1 MIGLTDQPLE
11 LMQLVAAVSDE
22 EHGGVVTFLGTIRR
36 ETALRAVVAIEYQA
50 YDELSERELAAIG
63 DEAIRRFDSRVA
75 VVHRTGPVAVG
86 EPSVAVAVS
95 AGHRPAAFSACRY
108 VIDELKV
115 RLPIWKRVVFADGA
129 TEWQDGRHGREESP
143 AG

>member
-1 MIGLTDQPLE
+1 MKVLVETRLTLDPLI
-11 LMQLVAAVSDE
+11 AAVSDD
-22 EHGGVVTFLGTIRR
+22 EHGGIVTFMGTIRR
-36 ETALRAVVAIEYQA
+36 ETSLREVVAIEYQA
-50 YDELSERELAAIG
+50 YDELSESELATIS
-63 DEAIRRFDSRVA
+63 DEARRRFDAQVA
-75 VVHRTGPVAVG
+75 VVHRIGRVEVG

-129 TEWQDGRHGREESP
+129 TEWQDGRHARETARS
-143 AG
+143 G